1 MKNNL
6 NEPKSLPKTKTKTH
20 IYPWAWT
27 MFVSSVI
34 LFIGSVF
41 FSTVT
46 STGPALF
53 STEESSKD
61 NPEAHSFPGEPGIH
75 PDSDLLNSP
84 QKNFLIQR
92 FE

>member
-6 NEPKSLPKTKTKTH
+6 NEPKSLPKTQTKTH
-20 IYPWAWT
+20 ISPWAWT

-46 STGPALF
+46 STRPTLF

-61 NPEAHSFPGEPGIH
+61 NPEAHSFPGETGIR
-75 PDSDLLNSP
+75 PDSNLANSP
-84 QKNFLIQR
+84 QKNFLIQE
-92 FE
+92 FD